1 MSEQKSIAKLALSL
15 MDLTSLTNEE
25 SEQDIIELCQ
35 QAQSSAGNTA
45 AICIYPKYIPLAK
58 KQLAL
63 QGVIEIKI
71 ATVTNFPHGDAD
83 IEKAVSETQE
93 AIALGADEVDVV
105 FPYRAL
111 ISGDEHVGFE
121 LVQACKK
128 ACGKRILLKVIIESG
143 ELKTDDLILK
153 ASEIAIAA
161 GADFI
166 KTSTGKVPVN
176 ATLTAAKVMLSA
188 IKNNNPNVGFKAAG
202 GVRNVDDAE
211 KYLSLVMDTLGASW
225 LNASHFRFGASGL
238 LTNLLAT
245 ISGESTSI
253 NSDY

>member
-63 QGVIEIKI
+63 QGGNEIKI
-71 ATVTNFPHGDAD
+71 ATVTNFPHGNAD

-111 ISGDEHVGFE
+111 ISGDEDVGFE

-128 ACGKRILLKVIIESG
+128 ACGKHILLKVIIESG

-153 ASEIAIAA
+153 ASEIAISA

-176 ATLTAAKVMLSA
+176 ATLTAAKVMLTA

-245 ISGESTSI
+245 ISGENTSI
-253 NSDY
+253 KSDY